1 MSRFERV
8 AKIAAVGIVVTTVIS
23 GIAGATLA
31 GSLGNIK
38 VQDISNQLSNRPTK
52 NPNPSEGEPINILVI
67 GTDTRQGQGTSFGK
81 GFGASQRSDTVILVH
96 IAGNRKWATAVSLP
110 RDTQVNSPD
119 CILEDGKISKGGS
132 ARFNLA
138 FGRGGPACTITQV
151 EAITGVFIDHF
162 VVVNF
167 HGVQAIVKSI
177 GGVEVC
183 LNKAV
188 KDKDSKLNLPA
199 GVTNLDGG
207 QALAFL
213 RARHNL
219 GDGSDIS
226 RIRRQQDFLASL
238 TKKVMSAGTLLNPIK
253 LVNLLNAVADS
264 LTTDPGIGTIDGMK
278 DVAIQ
283 LQDLKP
289 STVRFIT
296 APNSPNPA
304 NRATVLF
311 NAKAEELFAALRADT
326 QWPKPADTGFDGK
339 PLTVKPS
346 DIRMQ
351 VVNGT
356 STAGL
361 GKKKAALLHTLGFR
375 IAATSNTTAALGKET
390 AVWATAKNLNAART
404 VAKSLGLSEVKTLK
418 SAKGLSAG
426 LVVVVGD
433 NFTDPVDVTVKTT
446 KLNTGWYAPTE
457 GRAADEVA
465 CSSV

>member
-8 AKIAAVGIVVTTVIS
+8 AKIAAVSIVAATVVS

-31 GSLGNIK
+31 GSLGSIK
-38 VQDISNQLSNRPTK
+38 IQDISNQLTNRPTK
-52 NPNPSEGEPINILVI
+52 NPNPTEGEPINILVI
-67 GTDTRQGQGTSFGK
+67 GTDTREGQGTSFGS
-81 GFGASQRSDTVILVH
+81 GFGESARSDTVILVH

-119 CILEDGKISKGGS
+119 CILENGKISKGGS

-138 FGRGGPACTITQV
+138 FGRGGAACTITQV
-151 EAITGVFIDHF
+151 EAITGIFVDHF
-162 VVVNF
+162 VVVDF
-167 HGVQAIVKSI
+167 HGVQAIVKAI

-183 LNKAV
+183 LTEAV

-253 LVNLLNAVADS
+253 LVGLLNAVADS

-304 NRATVLF
+304 NRATVVF
-311 NAKAEELFAALRADT
+311 NSKTEELFTALRNDT

-339 PLTVKPS
+339 TLTVKPS
-346 DIRMQ
+346 DVRLH

-356 STAGL
+356 TTAGL
-361 GKKKAALLHTLGFR
+361 AKKKASLLRTLGYK
-375 IAATSNTTAALGKET
+375 IAATTNTTKALGTET
-390 AVWATAKNLNAART
+390 AVWATSKNIAAART
-404 VAKSLGLSEVKTLK
+404 IAKSLGLSEVKTLK
-418 SAKGLSAG
+418 SAKGLSSG
-426 LVVVVGD
+426 IVVVVGES
-433 NFTDPVDVTVKTT
+433 FPQPVEVTVKNT
-446 KLNTGWYAPTE
+446 KISQGWYAPTE
-457 GRAADEVA
+457 GRNADEVA
-465 CSSV
+465 CSAV